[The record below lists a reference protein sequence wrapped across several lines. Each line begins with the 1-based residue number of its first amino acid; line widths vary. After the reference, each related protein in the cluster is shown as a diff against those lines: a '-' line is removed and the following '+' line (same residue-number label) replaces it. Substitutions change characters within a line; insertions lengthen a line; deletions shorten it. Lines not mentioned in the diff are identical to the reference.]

1 MNESVIVKED
11 TNNRAKAIAVIFFY
25 TVICRPVKG
34 PVSSE
39 RGDIMIQAVTGSDLA
54 MVLYNGH
61 GHGDV
66 TP

>member
-34 PVSSE
+34 PVSAE
-39 RGDIMIQAVTGSDLA
+39 AEQVAVTES
-54 MVLYNGH
+54 
-61 GHGDV
+61 V
-66 TP
+66 TARFRIRLISTFA